1 MSVKHPYA
9 EQFKKNDDVFR
20 STMESIFKK
29 YSNLNDPGIDVC
41 LKTMTCRSENGSV
54 PIDSAEGERELETLK
69 IRVNA
74 NHSIRELEDQENDEM
89 DWSEI
94 VEDDLTYSDQKEN
107 NGSLWHSG
115 DSFQHSMN
123 GINSSHD
130 SLWGLTS
137 QPEEEDEELEKTL
150 SSHGSTLLDVYS
162 SMVNQIGEA
171 YRRQRVTD
179 TARAVL
185 QKYRRKQWHSGVSNP
200 RSTSLRN
207 RILNKTTPLEFSF
220 TKQSP
225 VQQNIS
231 DCTKASSKFKNL
243 FKDKTKPSP
252 LKNASYEASAC
263 FYSPRRNI
271 ANVSGISNESP
282 WTELHF
288 DKTVKQSPARV
299 IDLSTPPHSV
309 SPSLSD
315 QSPDLN
321 QTYDVGPTVLSTSC
335 AVPASLVS
343 TCPQPVWQSPG
354 RTAKG
359 SSHIEKK
366 RMSITPQPCDQLS
379 PNVSS
384 NKDCFR
390 DRLHFPV
397 SSPQRGLGYLS
408 PSKRSNYTSVSMLNF
423 ERQQSKSM
431 AMHSPVQKSPL
442 RYQAHTD
449 SQRSPYGKKE
459 VVMSSPQHSLFHRPE
474 HHQRF
479 STAEKLDSP
488 KLSKHQHSHS
498 GPQSA
503 YLVKH
508 DSYSR
513 PQIDAEFRKLY
524 HHFICHGTSSPCPS
538 SHCHLCEKT
547 SQNPGFSSTSMSAL
561 ALTPLRASLK
571 KRRRQPEVEESLR
584 FKRFRESCSPIKHLQ
599 RLPHQLKDGYMT
611 PPLPEASEDKHTWER
626 AILLQCPSPRFLR
639 RTGNLRRIRESKLAM
654 QMNPNASSWRDVPS
668 GVHMAKAESSLRS
681 FNQDM
686 TPLTPSLS
694 RRRLQ
699 YGLLQ

>member
-1 MSVKHPYA
+1 MSAKHFYA
-9 EQFKKNDDVFR
+9 DQFRKNDDVFR

-41 LKTMTCRSENGSV
+41 LKTMTCMSEKGSV

-69 IRVNA
+69 IQVNT
-74 NHSIRELEDQENDEM
+74 NHSIREFEDQENEEM

-94 VEDDLTYSDQKEN
+94 TEDNLTYSDQKEN
-107 NGSLWHSG
+107 IESLWHGG

-130 SLWGLTS
+130 SLWGVTD

-150 SSHGSTLLDVYS
+150 SSHGSTLLDVYP

-179 TARAVL
+179 RARAVL

-207 RILNKTTPLEFSF
+207 MTLNKRSPLESSF

-225 VQQNIS
+225 GQQNIS
-231 DCTKASSKFKNL
+231 NCTKGSSKFENL
-243 FKDKTKPSP
+243 LNDKLKPSP

-271 ANVSGISNESP
+271 ANVSGISHESP

-288 DKTVKQSPARV
+288 EKTVKQSPARV

-354 RTAKG
+354 RTAK
-359 SSHIEKK
+359 SLSLVEKRK
-366 RMSITPQPCDQLS
+366 RSITPQPCDQLS
-379 PNVSS
+379 SNVSL
-384 NKDCFR
+384 NRDCFR

-397 SSPQRGLGYLS
+397 SSPLRGLSYLS
-408 PSKRSNYTSVSMLNF
+408 PSKRSNFTSMSTLNF
-423 ERQQSKSM
+423 ERQQSKST
-431 AMHSPVQKSPL
+431 AIHSPVQKSPL
-442 RYQAHTD
+442 RCQAHSE

-459 VVMSSPQHSLFHRPE
+459 VVMSSPRHSLY
-474 HHQRF
+474 HQSF

-488 KLSKHQHSHS
+488 RMSKNQHSHS
-498 GPQSA
+498 ASKSA

-508 DSYSR
+508 DSYGR

-524 HHFICHGTSSPCPS
+524 HHFICHGMSSPCPS

-547 SQNPGFSSTSMSAL
+547 SQNPGFSSSNMSAL
-561 ALTPLRASLK
+561 ALTPLRTSLK

-584 FKRFRESCSPIKHLQ
+584 FKRFRESCSPIKHFQ
-599 RLPHQLKDGYMT
+599 RLQHQLKDGYT
-611 PPLPEASEDKHTWER
+611 TSPLPEASEDKHTWER

-654 QMNPNASSWRDVPS
+654 QMNQNASSWRD
-668 GVHMAKAESSLRS
+668 GVHMVKAESSLRS